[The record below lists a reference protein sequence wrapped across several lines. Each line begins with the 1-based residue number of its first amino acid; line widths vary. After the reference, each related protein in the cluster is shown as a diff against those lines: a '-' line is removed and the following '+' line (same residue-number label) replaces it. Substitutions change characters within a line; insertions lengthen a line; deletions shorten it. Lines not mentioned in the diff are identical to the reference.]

1 MSEQFNCGTFKDPS
15 EFPPDIRAMMDKDR
29 AEAEREWTAEDRAE
43 LTALRAELAKIRALV
58 AEQAEDAGLW
68 FNPHTAP
75 EAYQQ
80 QELRRLHALIEGRS
94 QEECARDAIKRSAP

>member
-1 MSEQFNCGTFKDPS
+1 MKGAIEQYMEHMGDPCDHHRDECPDNCPKLGVKAESEL
-15 EFPPDIRAMMDKDR
+15 A
-29 AEAEREWTAEDRAE
+29 
-43 LTALRAELAKIRALV
+43 ALRAELAKIRALV

>member
-43 LTALRAELAKIRALV
+43 LAALRAENARLAEALRGNEAKLADV
-58 AEQAEDAGLW
+58 KSQLLEMLDLIPVPGSRWRMNIKSMLRTIDA
-68 FNPHTAP
+68 
-75 EAYQQ
+75 
-80 QELRRLHALIEGRS
+80 ALGGGR
-94 QEECARDAIKRSAP
+94 